1 MTLICKRNITTQLN
15 MFFSPDVVVK
25 LGLEVGP
32 PGVAVLDP
40 GAESVAGLLLRPLG
54 LGGAVG
60 DQSVRLIPDPFRL
73 GAARVGANKI

>member
-60 DQSVRLIPDPFRL
+60 D
-73 GAARVGANKI
+73 